1 MFQTFV
7 AILHRKCDLR
17 RKIMPENVIML
28 RFFLLKF
35 LHIFRKSCHYTLY
48 TIFKILSIM

>member
-1 MFQTFV
+1 MQDFYFFPCHKNISMFQTFV

-28 RFFLLKF
+28 RFFF
-35 LHIFRKSCHYTLY
+35 I
-48 TIFKILSIM
+48 